1 VKAWELTGQGIDALA
16 MAERPLPEPMPGEV
30 VVRVRAV
37 SLNYRDLAIARRG
50 TVRAVVP
57 VSDGSGE
64 VVSVGEGVGQW
75 SAGDRVITPFF
86 RSWVDGP
93 WHPKHAKQAL
103 GGAID
108 GVLAE
113 EVALPADVLV
123 GVPQGWSYE
132 ESATLP
138 CAGVTA
144 WNALT
149 GGARRVGEGDLIVVQ
164 GTGGVSVFALQLAV
178 HRGAQVAVISSSD
191 AKLAV
196 VSGLGAALGVNYR
209 TVADWPAAVRER
221 AERGADHVVE
231 VTGQLEASLRAAAS
245 GATISIIGTTLAG
258 TRVPVDAALI
268 QQKVATVRGIFVGSA
283 TMLRALAHE
292 LAEAGIRPVIDKV
305 FDFEDTPSAYQE
317 LSAASHVGKI
327 VIRMS

>member
-1 VKAWELTGQGIDALA
+1 
-16 MAERPLPEPMPGEV
+16 MPGEV
-30 VVRVRAV
+30 VVRIRAV

-50 TVRAVVP
+50 TERAVVP

-64 VVSVGEGVGQW
+64 VVRVGEGVERW
-75 SAGDRVITPFF
+75 SAGDRVVTPFF

-93 WHPKHAKQAL
+93 WHPKHASQAL

-113 EVALPADVLV
+113 EVALPADVPV
-123 GVPQGWSYE
+123 GVPAGWSYE

-149 GGARRVGEGDLIVVQ
+149 GGPRRAGEGDLVVVQ
-164 GTGGVSVFALQLAV
+164 GTGGVSIFALQLAV
-178 HRGAQVAVISSSD
+178 HRGAQVAVTSSSD

-196 VSGLGAALGVNYR
+196 VSGLGAAVGVNYR
-209 TVADWPAAVRER
+209 TMPDWPAAVRDR
-221 AERGADHVVE
+221 AGRGADHVVE
-231 VTGQLEASLRAAAS
+231 VTGQLEASLRVAAS
-245 GATISIIGTTLAG
+245 GATISIIGTTLGG
-258 TRVPVDAALI
+258 TLVPVDAALI

-283 TMLRALAHE
+283 AMLQALADE
-292 LAEAGIRPVIDKV
+292 LADAGIRPVIDKM
-305 FDFEDTPSAYQE
+305 FDFEDTPGAYHV
-317 LSAASHVGKI
+317 LGAATHVGKI
-327 VIRMS
+327 VIRVA